1 MCILWNLKDKERYS
15 PEVLLHFVLCSSQS
29 NTHNVNPCL
38 RLPFFSLLCRGI
50 IRCSV
55 LYRFPVNNA
64 DSQELYICTFIENP
78 IPKCF
83 HHRHPNHLYITI
95 SLCFFSVFHYLD
107 ILDLIVVNVHF
118 LVNLFDIPKIC
129 HLNLA
134 PVEVQFGFL
143 VLTCRDTSRSSIINT
158 TVASS

>member
-1 MCILWNLKDKERYS
+1 MLILVSDYRFS
-15 PEVLLHFVLCSSQS
+15 VFCVEVSSDVQYY
-29 NTHNVNPCL
+29 TG
-38 RLPFFSLLCRGI
+38 SLLI
-50 IRCSV
+50 MLIPKS
-55 LYRFPVNNA
+55 
-64 DSQELYICTFIENP
+64 YIFVHFLIENP

-143 VLTCRDTSRSSIINT
+143 VLTCRDTGRSSIINMA
-158 TVASS
+158 VASS